1 MGYSHCNFSTFFF
14 SSSAVSLLPSLSDT
28 SERNGVILNV
38 HYLSFEFLWFDVE
51 KVEKG
56 VIQII
61 SGSSHYGKTTVLSSE
76 AIIKSTEIERILCKE
91 VAPAF
96 IYSSLWW

>member
-1 MGYSHCNFSTFFF
+1 MGNSHCNFSTFFF

-28 SERNGVILNV
+28 SEQNGVILNV

-56 VIQII
+56 IIQII
-61 SGSSHYGKTTVLSSE
+61 SVSSHYGKTTVL
-76 AIIKSTEIERILCKE
+76 IEKL
-91 VAPAF
+91 
-96 IYSSLWW
+96 

>member
-14 SSSAVSLLPSLSDT
+14 SSSAVSLLLSLSDT

-38 HYLSFEFLWFDVE
+38 HHYLSFEFLWFDVE

-56 VIQII
+56 IIQII
-61 SGSSHYGKTTVLSSE
+61 SGSSHYGKTTVLI
-76 AIIKSTEIERILCKE
+76 AKR
-91 VAPAF
+91 
-96 IYSSLWW
+96 